1 MSGIVNTEQADHW
14 SGKAGEVWVREQ
26 AMFDGLMAPVLDL
39 LLDRAGLQAG
49 DKVVDIGCGTGA
61 GLIAEAKI
69 VGEAGHVT
77 GLDVS
82 GPMLD
87 LARQRLDAEGVANAT
102 CVLADAQVHPFGD
115 MAADHLVSRFGVM
128 FFDDPMAAF
137 ANMRGALKPGGRMT
151 FVCWAGMAGNP
162 WFRVPAE
169 AAKSVVGAPPPQDP
183 RAPGP
188 MAFSEADY
196 VRDILGQ
203 AGFDGIG
210 LTTEEITLTPI
221 GDLEQNATFAAR
233 EGPAGRIVKDMGGG
247 REEYAAVAEKLRDAL
262 KEFEAPDG
270 ALRVPGRVHVV
281 SASAGV

>member
-1 MSGIVNTEQADHW
+1 MSGIANTDQAEHW

-39 LLDRAGLQAG
+39 LLDRAGLQAS
-49 DKVVDIGCGTGA
+49 DRVVDIGCGTGA
-61 GLIAEAKI
+61 GMIAAAQI
-69 VGEAGHVT
+69 VGDGGHVT

-82 GPMLD
+82 GPMLE
-87 LARQRLDAEGVANAT
+87 LAKERLQAAGVANAT
-102 CVLADAQVHPFGD
+102 CLLADAQVHPFGD

-128 FFDDPMAAF
+128 FFADPVAAF

-151 FVCWAGMAGNP
+151 FVCWAGMDGNP
-162 WFRVPAE
+162 WFRIPAE
-169 AAKSVVGAPPPQDP
+169 AAKAVVGAPPPQNP

-203 AGFDGIG
+203 AGFEGIG

-221 GDLEQNATFAAR
+221 GDLEQNATFASR

-247 REEYAAVAEKLRDAL
+247 REGYAAVAQRLREAL
-262 KEFEAPDG
+262 KAFETPDG
-270 ALRVPGRVHVV
+270 ALRIPGRVHVV
-281 SASAGV
+281 SATAGG

>member
-1 MSGIVNTEQADHW
+1 MSGIANTEQADHW

-39 LLDRAGLQAG
+39 LLDRAGLRAG

-128 FFDDPMAAF
+128 FFADPVAAF

-169 AAKSVVGAPPPQDP
+169 AAKSVVGAPAPQDP

-196 VRDILGQ
+196 VRNILDT

-221 GDLEQNATFAAR
+221 GDLEQNATFASR

-262 KEFEAPDG
+262 KGFEAPDG

>member
-1 MSGIVNTEQADHW
+1 MSGIVNTEQAEHW

-26 AMFDGLMAPVLDL
+26 AMFDGLMAPVLEL

-49 DKVVDIGCGTGA
+49 DRVVDIGCGTGA

-82 GPMLD
+82 APMLD

-128 FFDDPMAAF
+128 FFADPVAAF
-137 ANMRGALKPGGRMT
+137 ANMRGALKPDGRMT
-151 FVCWAGMAGNP
+151 FVCWAGMDGNP

-169 AAKSVVGAPPPQDP
+169 AAKAVVGAPPPQDP

-188 MAFSEADY
+188 MAFSDADY
-196 VRDILGQ
+196 VRGILES

-221 GDLEQNATFAAR
+221 GDLEQNATFASR

-247 REEYAAVAEKLRDAL
+247 REEYAAVAQRLREAL
-262 KEFEAPDG
+262 KEFETPDG
-270 ALRVPGRVHVV
+270 ALRIPGRVHVV
-281 SASAGV
+281 SATAGG